1 MTSPDPSREPEPTKP
16 AGSATPQYKDRI
28 YRSPAGIAGGVLV
41 LGIIAWLGIDA
52 VVVGEGRAPW
62 LALATML
69 FLVPLVFAY
78 TLRPA
83 VFVNDDRLRVRNP
96 LRMVV
101 LPWGQVA
108 SLRSGFSN
116 EVVDD
121 SGTTYQLWA
130 LPVSVRA
137 RSKAARQEARAARAA
152 SRAGQGG
159 AGGGRGSGGRGD
171 GRGGAGVPG
180 GAVGAADLG
189 AGAALAAGGPRRA
202 ETDRAMDELRE
213 LHERRQEAAEAQGEV
228 TVRWAY
234 EVIAPA
240 VAGAVLLGVLWGL
253 S

>member
-1 MTSPDPSREPEPTKP
+1 MTTPDPSREPEPTKP
-16 AGSATPQYKDRI
+16 AGTATTPYKDRV
-28 YRSPAGIAGGVLV
+28 YRSPAGVVGGALV
-41 LGIIAWLGIDA
+41 LAIVAWLGIDA
-52 VVVGEGRAPW
+52 VVVGEGRTPW

-69 FLVPLVFAY
+69 FLVPLVFGY

-83 VFVNDDRLRVRNP
+83 VFVNDDGLRVRNP
-96 LRMVV
+96 LRLIV

-121 SGTTYQLWA
+121 SGTKYQLWA

-137 RSKAARQEARAARAA
+137 RSKAARQDARAARAA
-152 SRAGQGG
+152 ARADGRAGQGG
-159 AGGGRGSGGRGD
+159 SLR
-171 GRGGAGVPG
+171 G

-189 AGAALAAGGPRRA
+189 AGAALAADGPRRA

-213 LHERRQEAAEAQGEV
+213 LHERRQGEPGTQGEV

-234 EVIAPA
+234 EIIAPA

-253 S
+253 G

>member
-1 MTSPDPSREPEPTKP
+1 MTTPDPSREPEPTKP
-16 AGSATPQYKDRI
+16 AGTATTPYKDRV
-28 YRSPAGIAGGVLV
+28 YRSPAGVVGGALV
-41 LGIIAWLGIDA
+41 LAIVAWLGIDA
-52 VVVGEGRAPW
+52 VVVGEGRTPW

-83 VFVNDDRLRVRNP
+83 VFVNDDGLRVRNP
-96 LRMVV
+96 LRLIV

-121 SGTTYQLWA
+121 SGTRYQLWA

-137 RSKAARQEARAARAA
+137 RSKAARQDARAARAA
-152 SRAGQGG
+152 ARADARAGQGG
-159 AGGGRGSGGRGD
+159 SLR
-171 GRGGAGVPG
+171 G

-189 AGAALAAGGPRRA
+189 AGAALAADGPRRA

-213 LHERRQEAAEAQGEV
+213 LHERRQGEPGTQGEV

-234 EVIAPA
+234 EIIAPA

-253 S
+253 G

>member
-1 MTSPDPSREPEPTKP
+1 MTTPDPSREPEPTKP
-16 AGSATPQYKDRI
+16 AGTATTPYKDRV
-28 YRSPAGIAGGVLV
+28 YRSPAGVVGGVLV
-41 LGIIAWLGIDA
+41 LALVAWLGIDA
-52 VVVGEGRAPW
+52 VVVGEGRTPW

-69 FLVPLVFAY
+69 FLAPLVFAY

-83 VFVNDDRLRVRNP
+83 LFVNDDRLRVRNP
-96 LRMVV
+96 LRLIV

-121 SGTTYQLWA
+121 SGTKYQLWA

-152 SRAGQGG
+152 DGAGQSG
-159 AGGGRGSGGRGD
+159 AGKGR

-180 GAVGAADLG
+180 GVVGAVDLG
-189 AGAALAAGGPRRA
+189 AGAALAAGGPHRA

-213 LHERRQEAAEAQGEV
+213 LHERRQGEPGAQGEV

-234 EVIAPA
+234 EIIAPA
-240 VAGAVLLGVLWGL
+240 VAGAVLLAVLWGL
-253 S
+253 G

>member
-1 MTSPDPSREPEPTKP
+1 MTTPDPSRVPEPTKP
-16 AGSATPQYKDRI
+16 AGTATTPYKDRV
-28 YRSPAGIAGGVLV
+28 YRSPAGVVGGALV
-41 LGIIAWLGIDA
+41 LAIVAWLGIDA
-52 VVVGEGRAPW
+52 VVVGEGRTPW

-69 FLVPLVFAY
+69 FLGPVVFAY

-83 VFVNDDRLRVRNP
+83 VFVNDDGLRVRNP
-96 LRMVV
+96 LRLIV

-121 SGTTYQLWA
+121 SGTKYQLWA

-137 RSKAARQEARAARAA
+137 RSKAARQDARAARAA
-152 SRAGQGG
+152 ARADARAGQGG
-159 AGGGRGSGGRGD
+159 SLR
-171 GRGGAGVPG
+171 G

-189 AGAALAAGGPRRA
+189 AGAALAADGPRRA

-213 LHERRQEAAEAQGEV
+213 LHERRQGEPGTQGEV

-234 EVIAPA
+234 EIIAPA

-253 S
+253 G

>member
-1 MTSPDPSREPEPTKP
+1 MTTPDPSREPEPTKP
-16 AGSATPQYKDRI
+16 AGTATTPYKDRV
-28 YRSPAGIAGGVLV
+28 YRSPAGVVGGALV
-41 LGIIAWLGIDA
+41 LAIVAWLGIDA
-52 VVVGEGRAPW
+52 VVVGEGRTPW

-83 VFVNDDRLRVRNP
+83 VFVNDDGLRVRNP
-96 LRMVV
+96 LRLIV

-121 SGTTYQLWA
+121 SGTKYQLWA

-137 RSKAARQEARAARAA
+137 RSKAARQDARAARAA
-152 SRAGQGG
+152 ARADARAGQGG
-159 AGGGRGSGGRGD
+159 SLR
-171 GRGGAGVPG
+171 G

-189 AGAALAAGGPRRA
+189 AGAALAADGPRRA

-213 LHERRQEAAEAQGEV
+213 LHERRQGEPGTQGEV

-234 EVIAPA
+234 EIIVPA

-253 S
+253 G

>member
-1 MTSPDPSREPEPTKP
+1 MTTPDPSREPEPTKP
-16 AGSATPQYKDRI
+16 AGTATTPYKDRV
-28 YRSPAGIAGGVLV
+28 YRSPAGVVGGVLV
-41 LGIIAWLGIDA
+41 LALVAWLGIDA
-52 VVVGEGRAPW
+52 VVVGEGRTPW

-69 FLVPLVFAY
+69 FLAPLVFAY

-83 VFVNDDRLRVRNP
+83 LFVNDDRLRVRNP
-96 LRMVV
+96 LRLIV

-121 SGTTYQLWA
+121 SGTKYQLWA

-152 SRAGQGG
+152 DGAGQSG
-159 AGGGRGSGGRGD
+159 AGKGR

-180 GAVGAADLG
+180 GVVGAADLG
-189 AGAALAAGGPRRA
+189 AGASLAAGGPHRA

-213 LHERRQEAAEAQGEV
+213 LHERRQGEPGAQGEV

-234 EVIAPA
+234 EIIAPA

-253 S
+253 V

>member
-1 MTSPDPSREPEPTKP
+1 MTTPDPSREPEPTKP
-16 AGSATPQYKDRI
+16 AGTATTPYKDRV
-28 YRSPAGIAGGVLV
+28 YRSPAGVVGGALV
-41 LGIIAWLGIDA
+41 LAIVAWLGIDA
-52 VVVGEGRAPW
+52 VVVGEGRTPW

-83 VFVNDDRLRVRNP
+83 VFVNDDGLRVRNP
-96 LRMVV
+96 LRLIV

-121 SGTTYQLWA
+121 SGTKYQLWA

-137 RSKAARQEARAARAA
+137 RSKAARQDARAARAA
-152 SRAGQGG
+152 ARADARAGQGG
-159 AGGGRGSGGRGD
+159 SLR
-171 GRGGAGVPG
+171 G

-189 AGAALAAGGPRRA
+189 AGAALAADGPRRA

-213 LHERRQEAAEAQGEV
+213 LHERRQGEPGTQGEV

-234 EVIAPA
+234 EIIAPA
-240 VAGAVLLGVLWGL
+240 VAGAVLLGVLRGL
-253 S
+253 G

>member
-1 MTSPDPSREPEPTKP
+1 MTTPDPSREPEPAKP
-16 AGSATPQYKDRI
+16 AGTATTPYKDRV
-28 YRSPAGIAGGVLV
+28 YRSPAGVVGGALV
-41 LGIIAWLGIDA
+41 LAIVAWLGIDA
-52 VVVGEGRAPW
+52 VVVGEGRTPW

-83 VFVNDDRLRVRNP
+83 VFVNDDGLRVRNP
-96 LRMVV
+96 LRLIV

-121 SGTTYQLWA
+121 SGTKYQLWA

-137 RSKAARQEARAARAA
+137 RSKAARQDARAARAA
-152 SRAGQGG
+152 ARADARSDARSDARAGQGG
-159 AGGGRGSGGRGD
+159 SLR
-171 GRGGAGVPG
+171 G

-189 AGAALAAGGPRRA
+189 AGAALAADGPRRA

-213 LHERRQEAAEAQGEV
+213 LHERRQGEPGTQGEV

-234 EVIAPA
+234 EIIAPA

-253 S
+253 G

>member
-1 MTSPDPSREPEPTKP
+1 MTTPDPSRVPEPTKP
-16 AGSATPQYKDRI
+16 AGTATTPYKDRV
-28 YRSPAGIAGGVLV
+28 YRSPAGVVGGALV
-41 LGIIAWLGIDA
+41 LAIVAWLGIDA
-52 VVVGEGRAPW
+52 VVVGEGRTPW

-69 FLVPLVFAY
+69 FLGPVVFAY

-83 VFVNDDRLRVRNP
+83 VFVNDDGLRVRNP
-96 LRMVV
+96 LRLIV

-121 SGTTYQLWA
+121 SGTKYQLWA

-137 RSKAARQEARAARAA
+137 RSKAARQDARAARAA
-152 SRAGQGG
+152 ARADARAGQGG
-159 AGGGRGSGGRGD
+159 SL
-171 GRGGAGVPG
+171 RGGV
-180 GAVGAADLG
+180 VGAADLG
-189 AGAALAAGGPRRA
+189 AGAALAADGPRRA

-213 LHERRQEAAEAQGEV
+213 LHERRQGEPGTQGEV

-234 EVIAPA
+234 EIIAPA

-253 S
+253 G

>member
-1 MTSPDPSREPEPTKP
+1 MTTPDPSREPEPTKP
-16 AGSATPQYKDRI
+16 AGTATTPYKDRV
-28 YRSPAGIAGGVLV
+28 YRSPAGVVGGALV
-41 LGIIAWLGIDA
+41 LAIVAWLGIDA
-52 VVVGEGRAPW
+52 VVVGEGRTPW

-83 VFVNDDRLRVRNP
+83 VFVNDDGLRVRNP
-96 LRMVV
+96 LRLIV

-121 SGTTYQLWA
+121 SGIKYQLWA

-137 RSKAARQEARAARAA
+137 RSKAARQDARAARAA
-152 SRAGQGG
+152 ARADARAGQGG
-159 AGGGRGSGGRGD
+159 SLR
-171 GRGGAGVPG
+171 G

-189 AGAALAAGGPRRA
+189 AGAALAADGPRRA

-213 LHERRQEAAEAQGEV
+213 LHERRQGEPGTQGEV

-234 EVIAPA
+234 EIIAPA

-253 S
+253 G

>member
-1 MTSPDPSREPEPTKP
+1 MTTPDPSREPEPTKP
-16 AGSATPQYKDRI
+16 AGTATTPYKDRV
-28 YRSPAGIAGGVLV
+28 YRSPAGVVGGVLV
-41 LGIIAWLGIDA
+41 LALVAWLGIDA
-52 VVVGEGRAPW
+52 VVVGEGHTPW

-69 FLVPLVFAY
+69 FLAPLVFAY

-83 VFVNDDRLRVRNP
+83 LFVNDDRLRVRNP
-96 LRMVV
+96 LRLIV

-152 SRAGQGG
+152 DG
-159 AGGGRGSGGRGD
+159 AGRSGAGKDR

-180 GAVGAADLG
+180 GVVGAADLG
-189 AGAALAAGGPRRA
+189 AGAALAAGGPHRA

-213 LHERRQEAAEAQGEV
+213 LHERRQGEPGAQGEV

-234 EVIAPA
+234 EIIAPA
-240 VAGAVLLGVLWGL
+240 AAGAVLLGVLWGL
-253 S
+253 G

>member
-1 MTSPDPSREPEPTKP
+1 MTTPDPSREPEPTKP
-16 AGSATPQYKDRI
+16 AGTATTPYKDRV
-28 YRSPAGIAGGVLV
+28 YRSPAGVVGGALV
-41 LGIIAWLGIDA
+41 LAIVAWLGIDA
-52 VVVGEGRAPW
+52 VFVGEGRTPW

-83 VFVNDDRLRVRNP
+83 VFVNDDRLRIRNP
-96 LRMVV
+96 LRLIV

-116 EVVDD
+116 EVVDE
-121 SGTTYQLWA
+121 SGTKYQLWA

-152 SRAGQGG
+152 ARAGQGG
-159 AGGGRGSGGRGD
+159 RGRGS
-171 GRGGAGVPG
+171 GGAGVPG

-189 AGAALAAGGPRRA
+189 AGAALAADGPRRA
-202 ETDRAMDELRE
+202 ETDQAMDELRE
-213 LHERRQEAAEAQGEV
+213 LHERRQGEPGTQGEV

-234 EVIAPA
+234 EIIAPA

-253 S
+253 G

>member
-1 MTSPDPSREPEPTKP
+1 MTTPDPSREPEPTKP
-16 AGSATPQYKDRI
+16 AGTATTPYKDRV
-28 YRSPAGIAGGVLV
+28 YRSPAGVVGGALV
-41 LGIIAWLGIDA
+41 LAIVAWLGIDA
-52 VVVGEGRAPW
+52 VVVGEGRTPW

-83 VFVNDDRLRVRNP
+83 VVVNDDGLRVRNP
-96 LRMVV
+96 LRLIV

-121 SGTTYQLWA
+121 SGTKYQLWA

-137 RSKAARQEARAARAA
+137 RSKAARQDARAARAA
-152 SRAGQGG
+152 ARADARAGQGG
-159 AGGGRGSGGRGD
+159 SLR
-171 GRGGAGVPG
+171 G

-189 AGAALAAGGPRRA
+189 AGAALAADGPRRA

-213 LHERRQEAAEAQGEV
+213 LHERRQGEPGTQGEV

-234 EVIAPA
+234 EIIAPA

-253 S
+253 G

>member
-1 MTSPDPSREPEPTKP
+1 MTTPDPSREPEPTKP
-16 AGSATPQYKDRI
+16 AGTATTPYKDRV
-28 YRSPAGIAGGVLV
+28 YRSPAGVVGGALV
-41 LGIIAWLGIDA
+41 LAIVAWLGIDA
-52 VVVGEGRAPW
+52 VVVGEGRTPW

-83 VFVNDDRLRVRNP
+83 VFVNDDGLRVRNP
-96 LRMVV
+96 LRLIV

-121 SGTTYQLWA
+121 SGTRYQLWA

-137 RSKAARQEARAARAA
+137 RSKAARQDARAARAA
-152 SRAGQGG
+152 ARADARAGQGG
-159 AGGGRGSGGRGD
+159 SLR
-171 GRGGAGVPG
+171 G

-189 AGAALAAGGPRRA
+189 AGAALAADGPRRA

-213 LHERRQEAAEAQGEV
+213 LHERRQGEPGTQGEV

-234 EVIAPA
+234 EIIAPA
-240 VAGAVLLGVLWGL
+240 VVGAVLLGVLWGL
-253 S
+253 G

>member
-1 MTSPDPSREPEPTKP
+1 MTTPDPSREPEPTKP
-16 AGSATPQYKDRI
+16 AGTATTPYKDRI
-28 YRSPAGIAGGVLV
+28 YRSPAGVVGGVLV
-41 LGIIAWLGIDA
+41 LAIIAWLGIDA
-52 VVVGEGRAPW
+52 VVVGEGRTPW
-62 LALATML
+62 LALAAML
-69 FLVPLVFAY
+69 FLAPLVAAY
-78 TLRPA
+78 TVRPA
-83 VFVNDDRLRVRNP
+83 IYVSDDRVRIRNP
-96 LRMVV
+96 LRMIV
-101 LPWGQVA
+101 LPWGRVA

-121 SGTTYQLWA
+121 SGTKYQLWA

-152 SRAGQGG
+152 ARAGQG
-159 AGGGRGSGGRGD
+159 GD

-213 LHERRQEAAEAQGEV
+213 LHERRQGEPGAQGEV

-234 EVIAPA
+234 EIIAPA

-253 S
+253 G

>member
-1 MTSPDPSREPEPTKP
+1 MTTPDPSRVPEPTKP
-16 AGSATPQYKDRI
+16 AGTATTPYKDRV
-28 YRSPAGIAGGVLV
+28 YRSPAGVVGGALV
-41 LGIIAWLGIDA
+41 LAIVAWLGIDA
-52 VVVGEGRAPW
+52 VVVGEGRTPW

-69 FLVPLVFAY
+69 FLVPVVFAY

-83 VFVNDDRLRVRNP
+83 VFVNDDGLRVRNP
-96 LRMVV
+96 LRLIV

-121 SGTTYQLWA
+121 SGTKYQLWA

-137 RSKAARQEARAARAA
+137 RSKAARQDARAARAA
-152 SRAGQGG
+152 PRADARAGQGG
-159 AGGGRGSGGRGD
+159 SLR
-171 GRGGAGVPG
+171 G

-189 AGAALAAGGPRRA
+189 AGAALAADGPRRA

-213 LHERRQEAAEAQGEV
+213 LHERRQGEPGTQGEV

-234 EVIAPA
+234 EIIAPA

-253 S
+253 G

>member
-1 MTSPDPSREPEPTKP
+1 MTTPDPSREPEPTKL
-16 AGSATPQYKDRI
+16 AGTATTPYKDRV
-28 YRSPAGIAGGVLV
+28 YRSPAGVVGGALV
-41 LGIIAWLGIDA
+41 LAIVAWLGIDA
-52 VVVGEGRAPW
+52 VVVGEGRTPW

-83 VFVNDDRLRVRNP
+83 VFVNDDGLRVRNP
-96 LRMVV
+96 LRLIV

-121 SGTTYQLWA
+121 SGTKYQLWA

-137 RSKAARQEARAARAA
+137 RSKAARQDARAARAA
-152 SRAGQGG
+152 ARADARAGQGG
-159 AGGGRGSGGRGD
+159 SL
-171 GRGGAGVPG
+171 RGGA
-180 GAVGAADLG
+180 AGAADLG
-189 AGAALAAGGPRRA
+189 AGAALAADGPRRA

-213 LHERRQEAAEAQGEV
+213 LHERRQGEPGTQGEV

-234 EVIAPA
+234 EIIAPA

-253 S
+253 G

>member
-1 MTSPDPSREPEPTKP
+1 M
-16 AGSATPQYKDRI
+16 
-28 YRSPAGIAGGVLV
+28 

-96 LRMVV
+96 LRLVV

-152 SRAGQGG
+152 ARAGQGG
-159 AGGGRGSGGRGD
+159 AGGGRGD

-213 LHERRQEAAEAQGEV
+213 LHERRQEAAGAQGESPCGGR
-228 TVRWAY
+228 TRSSRRRWRGPCCWACCGDGLRADS
-234 EVIAPA
+234 VLAPWRRGA
-240 VAGAVLLGVLWGL
+240 VAPWRCDSGAA
-253 S
+253 

>member
-1 MTSPDPSREPEPTKP
+1 MTTPDPSREPEPTKP
-16 AGSATPQYKDRI
+16 AGTATTPYKDRV
-28 YRSPAGIAGGVLV
+28 YRSPAGVVGGVLV
-41 LGIIAWLGIDA
+41 LAIVAWLGIDA
-52 VVVGEGRAPW
+52 VVVGEGRTPW

-69 FLVPLVFAY
+69 FLGPVVFAY

-96 LRMVV
+96 LRLIV

-116 EVVDD
+116 EVVDE
-121 SGTTYQLWA
+121 SGTRYQLWA
-130 LPVSVRA
+130 LPVSLRA

-152 SRAGQGG
+152 ARADARGGQSG
-159 AGGGRGSGGRGD
+159 AGR
-171 GRGGAGVPG
+171 G

-213 LHERRQEAAEAQGEV
+213 LHERRQGEPGVQGAQGEV

-234 EVIAPA
+234 EIIAPA
-240 VAGAVLLGVLWGL
+240 VAGAVLLCVLWGL
-253 S
+253 G

>member
-1 MTSPDPSREPEPTKP
+1 M
-16 AGSATPQYKDRI
+16 
-28 YRSPAGIAGGVLV
+28 

-96 LRMVV
+96 LRLVV

-152 SRAGQGG
+152 APRG
-159 AGGGRGSGGRGD
+159 A
-171 GRGGAGVPG
+171 GRGGWRARG
-180 GAVGAADLG
+180 GPWGRRGARRCGGCRRSG

-213 LHERRQEAAEAQGEV
+213 LHERRQEAACARRGRSPCGGR
-228 TVRWAY
+228 TRSSRLSGGGGRA
-234 EVIAPA
+234 
-240 VAGAVLLGVLWGL
+240 AGRVVGMG
-253 S
+253 

>member
-1 MTSPDPSREPEPTKP
+1 MTTPDPSREPEPTKP
-16 AGSATPQYKDRI
+16 AGTATTPYKDRV
-28 YRSPAGIAGGVLV
+28 YRSPAGVVGGALV
-41 LGIIAWLGIDA
+41 LAIVAWLGIDA
-52 VVVGEGRAPW
+52 VVVGEGRTPW

-83 VFVNDDRLRVRNP
+83 VFVNDDGLRVRNP
-96 LRMVV
+96 LRLIV

-121 SGTTYQLWA
+121 SGTKYQLWA

-137 RSKAARQEARAARAA
+137 RSKAARQDARAARAA
-152 SRAGQGG
+152 ARADGRAGQGG
-159 AGGGRGSGGRGD
+159 SLR
-171 GRGGAGVPG
+171 G

-189 AGAALAAGGPRRA
+189 AGAALAADGPRRA

-213 LHERRQEAAEAQGEV
+213 LHERRQGEPGTQGEV

-234 EVIAPA
+234 EIIAPA

-253 S
+253 G

>member
-1 MTSPDPSREPEPTKP
+1 MTTPDPSREPEPTKP
-16 AGSATPQYKDRI
+16 AGTATTPYKDRV
-28 YRSPAGIAGGVLV
+28 YRSPAGVVGGVLV
-41 LGIIAWLGIDA
+41 LAIVAWLGIDA
-52 VVVGEGRAPW
+52 VVVGEGRTPW

-69 FLVPLVFAY
+69 FLVPVVFAY

-83 VFVNDDRLRVRNP
+83 VFVNDDGLRIRNP
-96 LRMVV
+96 LRLIV

-121 SGTTYQLWA
+121 SGTKYQLWA

-137 RSKAARQEARAARAA
+137 RSKAARQDARAARAA
-152 SRAGQGG
+152 ARADARAGQGG
-159 AGGGRGSGGRGD
+159 SLR
-171 GRGGAGVPG
+171 G

-189 AGAALAAGGPRRA
+189 AGAALAADGPRRA

-213 LHERRQEAAEAQGEV
+213 LHERRQGEPGTQGEV

-234 EVIAPA
+234 EIIAPA

-253 S
+253 G